1 MEVFLSSTK
10 ADLEGYRAATYES
23 TKGKHRVTRMED
35 FPSSGLPPLDF
46 CLTLV
51 AEAEV
56 LVLLLGYRY
65 GVRAP
70 EAGVSYTEAEYERAQ
85 EQGIPVLAYVRNEF
99 EQGLEQE
106 NQSSED
112 KDKLRAFREQV
123 ESEQVVRRPFFH
135 SPQHL
140 SDQVSFDL
148 DFWESH
154 KSLRPAFGRRS
165 GLIRDEQRY
174 GRETSR
180 RSALRAIA
188 FPVTLV
194 NLATMDLDHFPDD
207 RGGRLVNKMTSIED
221 DLRSKDIQA
230 AIFNNLSVLT
240 TKDRP
245 VLEQRLRLI
254 DRNSALIV
262 CFSKTSQDLTRLEA
276 FEEMQQRLVVWHPA
290 GTILPD
296 GIDPLY
302 AQTYTPDDL
311 HRCLLRIEAQKHV
324 FDLATQRLLSEFG
337 Q

>member
-10 ADLEGYRAATYES
+10 ADLEDFRAVTYES
-23 TKGKHRVTRMED
+23 IKDKHRVTRMED
-35 FPSSGLPPLDF
+35 FPSSALPPLDF

-51 AEAEV
+51 EAAEV
-56 LVLLLGYRY
+56 LVLLIGYRY

-70 EAGVSYTEAEYERAQ
+70 EAGISYTEAEYERAQ
-85 EQGIPVLAYVRNEF
+85 EKAIPVLAYVRHEF

-106 NQSSED
+106 NQPSED
-112 KDKLRAFREQV
+112 KDRLRAFREQV
-123 ESEQVVRRPFFH
+123 ESEQVVRRPFFRL
-135 SPQHL
+135 PQDL
-140 SDQVSFDL
+140 SAQVSFDL
-148 DFWESH
+148 GFWEGH

-165 GLIRDEQRY
+165 GLIRDEHRY
-174 GRETSR
+174 GREISR

-207 RGGRLVNKMTSIED
+207 RGGRLVNKLISIED

-230 AIFNNLSVLT
+230 SIFNNLSVLT
-240 TKDRP
+240 TKDQP

-262 CFSKTSQDLTRLEA
+262 CFSKTSQDLSRLDA
-276 FEEMQQRLVVWHPA
+276 FAAMQERLIIWHPA
-290 GTILPD
+290 GTALPE
-296 GIDPLY
+296 GMDPLY

-311 HRCLLRIEAQKHV
+311 QRCLLRIEAQQHV
-324 FDLATQRLLSEFG
+324 FDLATQRLFSEFS